1 MPRIACFVF
10 LGVLV
15 LVPRVARPDEAAAPE
30 SEAKGRWYG
39 WELALSDALFL
50 AVATDGNTPH
60 PKLPMGTA
68 GYPIGLAGVIV
79 GAPVLHHLHGNAGRA
94 RVGLLV
100 RGITVPLFALGQRAL
115 VRQSDAVDGGVY
127 LLGGLG
133 FAAAGVAV
141 VFAFV
146 DDIWYARSPA
156 PVRGVALAPTWF
168 AGRDAGGVGLLGIF

>member
-1 MPRIACFVF
+1 MR
-10 LGVLV
+10 
-15 LVPRVARPDEAAAPE
+15 
-30 SEAKGRWYG
+30 S
-39 WELALSDALFL
+39 
-50 AVATDGNTPH
+50 
-60 PKLPMGTA
+60 A

-79 GAPVLHHLHGNAGRA
+79 GAPVLHYLHGNAGRA

-100 RGITVPLFALGQRAL
+100 RGITVPLFALGHRAL
-115 VRQSDAVDGGVY
+115 DRQSDAVDGGVY

-141 VFAFV
+141 VFAFI

-168 AGRDAGGVGLLGIF
+168 AGRGAGGVGLLGLF